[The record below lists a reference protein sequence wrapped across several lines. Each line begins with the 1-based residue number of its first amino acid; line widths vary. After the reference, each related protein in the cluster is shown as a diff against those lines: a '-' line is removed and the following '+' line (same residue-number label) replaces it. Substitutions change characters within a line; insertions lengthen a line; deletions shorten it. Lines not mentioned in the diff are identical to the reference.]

1 MEELIEKLK
10 TDTSAALAKLTA
22 CRKDPLKLKMLKNEY
37 QEIDRT
43 LRDSQVGQIQ
53 KDKYVGKGEKRRKV
67 VGVRIP
73 VPFQNK
79 IATTATAFEV
89 GEPLTLKVKETND
102 LSAEIELLWKN
113 NRIDSHLIKMIHQK
127 KSELQSAL
135 LFYIKDI
142 TKNSFNKPRGKA
154 TKKEI
159 KVKFLENDKGIMS
172 PYFDAHG
179 DMKAFTWE
187 YTMKESI
194 DKEIKYAWVYDE
206 KYVHECKEIDGKM
219 TYQESKMHGFEKIPI
234 VYTSQEHPEWHNV
247 QSMIDR
253 LEVSLSKLGAAN
265 DYTAHPIL
273 MLFGEIGSNMDKD
286 EDGKVLRFN
295 IVQDDTTGKTN
306 PSGKAEYLTRESQ
319 AETVKLELEQLEKY
333 IYSLTS
339 TPDISF
345 NNIKGL
351 GTISGIAIKLM
362 FLDAIIKAK
371 LNEGDN
377 RTMVERI
384 INIFIA
390 GTVNTTATSLRS
402 QAENTFIDV
411 QFNSIL
417 PDDLKDTVEVLA
429 RAVESKIMSVKTAI
443 EILDLAD
450 TDEELTQLKE
460 DLKNKLNEPVTQ

>member
-10 TDTSAALAKLTA
+10 TDTSGALAKLTA
-22 CRKDPLKLKMLKNEY
+22 CRKDPLILKLLKNEY

-43 LRDSQVGQIQ
+43 IRDSQVGKIQ
-53 KDKYVGKGEKRRKV
+53 KDKIVGKGENTRKV

-73 VPFQNK
+73 VPMQNK
-79 IATTATAFEV
+79 ITTTATAFEI
-89 GEPLTLKVKETND
+89 GEPLTLKVKKSND
-102 LSAEIELLWKN
+102 LFKEIELLWKN

-142 TKNSFNKPRGKA
+142 NKNSFNKPRGKA
-154 TKKEI
+154 TTKEI
-159 KVKFLENDKGIMS
+159 KVKFLENEKGIMS
-172 PYFDAHG
+172 PYFDALG
-179 DMKAFTWE
+179 DMKAFVWE
-187 YTMKESI
+187 YSMKESI
-194 DKEIKYAWVYDE
+194 DKEIKYAWVYDD
-206 KYVHECKEIDGKM
+206 KNVHECKEVDGIM
-219 TYQESKMHGFEKIPI
+219 TYQNTKVHGFEKIPI

-247 QSMIDR
+247 QAMIDR

-273 MLFGEIGSNMDKD
+273 MLFGEVGNNMNKD

-295 IVQDDTTGKTN
+295 IVEDENTGKIN

-351 GTISGIAIKLM
+351 GSISGIAIKLM

-384 INIFIA
+384 INILIA
-390 GTVNTTATSLRS
+390 GTVNTTATTLLT
-402 QAENTFIDV
+402 QAKDTFIDV

-417 PDDLKDTVEVLA
+417 PDDLKDTVDVLA
-429 RAVESKIMSVKTAI
+429 TAVESGIMSVKTAL
-443 EILDLAD
+443 EILDLAE
-450 TDEELTQLKE
+450 TDEELNQLKE
-460 DLKNKLNEPVTQ
+460 DLQKKSKEPVNQ